1 MCSNHLCPFCLRL
14 LVHSQAEKQ
23 LGFSKS
29 RWNASHLPHWAGL
42 PARGSRRLRSMA
54 SALASVPQPGPLTE
68 SCFRYTLPSF
78 TINTRFPTAI
88 TNFPPPLLF
97 PLVPLPEIVACHAKG
112 FGRSAAGMLAAAAA
126 AAASSSFV
134 VDFKTF
140 GGGSND
146 SEVPGAPRLL
156 LDDDA
161 LDDDAWVEADSER
174 SNGMAARLCVSHSW
188 NRLP

>member
-1 MCSNHLCPFCLRL
+1 
-14 LVHSQAEKQ
+14 
-23 LGFSKS
+23 
-29 RWNASHLPHWAGL
+29 
-42 PARGSRRLRSMA
+42 
-54 SALASVPQPGPLTE
+54 
-68 SCFRYTLPSF
+68 
-78 TINTRFPTAI
+78 
-88 TNFPPPLLF
+88 
-97 PLVPLPEIVACHAKG
+97 
-112 FGRSAAGMLAAAAA
+112 MLAAAAE

-161 LDDDAWVEADSER
+161 LVEADSER